1 MYVDKNTLCFNEDS
15 GNVLFICNGTCIL
28 SIYLLNTDVDS
39 NFDKDDLDTVIFIRL
54 LAWHI
59 KFENAKN
66 LKKC

>member
-28 SIYLLNTDVDS
+28 SIYLLNTNVDS
-39 NFDKDDLDTVIFIRL
+39 NFDEDDLDTVIFIRL